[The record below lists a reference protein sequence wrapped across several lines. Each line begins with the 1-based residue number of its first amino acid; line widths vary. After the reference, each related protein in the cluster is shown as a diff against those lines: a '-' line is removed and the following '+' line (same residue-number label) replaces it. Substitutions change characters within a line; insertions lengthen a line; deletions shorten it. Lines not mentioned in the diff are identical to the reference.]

1 MREQKWSGAK
11 ASKQA
16 LQVVLQLLGAPQ
28 GGLETRNRG
37 SEVFDGNLRKP
48 ETRTTPRNQKS
59 PSSAPKARKIWPFCE
74 TAIIRAEG
82 AEKFGRFA

>member
-1 MREQKWSGAK
+1 VELPVM
-11 ASKQA
+11 
-16 LQVVLQLLGAPQ
+16 LQNSYIKFFFSPKGAPQ

-59 PSSAPKARKIWPFCE
+59 PSSAPKARKILPFCE